1 MEDVVGER
9 ADTRDDNNSSI
20 FEIVGGEITAF
31 FGIDVEG
38 DKDVVDNVFV

>member
-20 FEIVGGEITAF
+20 FEIVGGEIEGEQF
-31 FGIDVEG
+31 VENG
-38 DKDVVDNVFV
+38 KSYG